1 MNLKKFIIRLL
12 ICFMILLAGSK
23 GLFEVSKLRNFQF
36 FGELINRVETSEKIV
51 ALTFDDGPL
60 PQQEEVLKILSEK
73 KVPATFYVMGANIEK
88 HPEEMKEIVASGHE
102 VGNHSYS
109 HERFL
114 LKSQEFIAD
123 EIEKTNQLIRD
134 AGYTGDITFRPP
146 NGKKLFGLPWYLS
159 KHDIKTI
166 MWDVEPDTY
175 YQGNAEAMVMY
186 TLKNM
191 KPGSIIL
198 MHPFCGEIC
207 TSDRQALPEIID
219 ELKKQGYTFVTIQ
232 QLLSK
237 HP

>member
-1 MNLKKFIIRLL
+1 
-12 ICFMILLAGSK
+12 
-23 GLFEVSKLRNFQF
+23 
-36 FGELINRVETSEKIV
+36 
-51 ALTFDDGPL
+51 
-60 PQQEEVLKILSEK
+60 
-73 KVPATFYVMGANIEK
+73 
-88 HPEEMKEIVASGHE
+88 
-102 VGNHSYS
+102 
-109 HERFL
+109 
-114 LKSQEFIAD
+114 
-123 EIEKTNQLIRD
+123 LIRD

-219 ELKKQGYTFVTIQ
+219 ELNRQGYTFVTIQ
-232 QLLSK
+232 QLLSN